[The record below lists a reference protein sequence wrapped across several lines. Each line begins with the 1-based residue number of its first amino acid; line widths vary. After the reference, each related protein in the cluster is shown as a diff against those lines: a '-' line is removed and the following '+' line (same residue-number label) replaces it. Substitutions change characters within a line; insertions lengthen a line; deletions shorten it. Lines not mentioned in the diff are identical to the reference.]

1 MSAGGIVPISRLSSL
16 QAAMGPGAFWVFGMV
31 VTLSATLA
39 ARPQVIEEFYPAHG
53 AAPFGRQADVAGGFV
68 IWQRAGPTGSLNP
81 GLIQC
86 QDVRLLGAVVVGVAD
101 YPTEVDGPFLAGDLL
116 FYGVGG
122 GAPNNPFGFYG
133 PVRAQRLGR
142 ECSLLGPP
150 VQVNDFGR
158 VIGVS
163 SEHVFIRVGEYEAEP
178 HRNRIY
184 AKPLADL
191 GAPGRDALVHV
202 TTLGNP
208 TMLLRTEAAS
218 DRYFVWQERAMS
230 EDTWKIHVLDLSRPL
245 VGQEPRV
252 IDTMRHWSRGSGGTG
267 AYLDLHGSYLVFE
280 GGKEPT
286 PEAPWGIY
294 FIDLDGDGTRY
305 PIVATTEPHDF
316 PSWPAVSADFVV
328 WVRRLRFFEREAF
341 GMRIID
347 GLPTGEIFSL
357 GPNQSWIHIDG
368 TLTVGNGATDP
379 AAGLGVQPAIV
390 VRELDLPGACD
401 VGDADLDGRVS
412 VTDAVVILRHL
423 FGGGLRPRLRLA
435 DTDRSRTLDASDA
448 VVILNY
454 LFRQGPPPGDCRRS

>member
-1 MSAGGIVPISRLSSL
+1 MGGDDILVS
-16 QAAMGPGAFWVFGMV
+16 QFGH
-31 VTLSATLA
+31 A
-39 ARPQVIEEFYPAHG
+39 
-53 AAPFGRQADVAGGFV
+53 
-68 IWQRAGPTGSLNP
+68 
-81 GLIQC
+81 
-86 QDVRLLGAVVVGVAD
+86 VGVSGD
-101 YPTEVDGPFLAGDLL
+101 Y
-116 FYGVGG
+116 
-122 GAPNNPFGFYG
+122 
-133 PVRAQRLGR
+133 
-142 ECSLLGPP
+142 
-150 VQVNDFGR
+150 
-158 VIGVS
+158 
-163 SEHVFIRVGEYEAEP
+163 VFIRVDSFEADP

-191 GAPGRDALVHV
+191 GTPGTDALIHV
-202 TTLGNP
+202 TTLGDP
-208 TMLLRTEAAS
+208 TQIGRTEAAS
-218 DRYFVWQERAMS
+218 DRYFVWQDRAMS
-230 EDTWKIHVLDLSRPL
+230 EDTWKMHVLDLSRPIA
-245 VGQEPRV
+245 GQEPRV
-252 IDTMRHWSRGSGGTG
+252 IDTLRHWSRGGGGTG

-305 PIVATTEPHDF
+305 PIVATVEPHNV
-316 PSWPAVSADFVV
+316 PSWPAVSSDFVV

-347 GLPTGEIFSL
+347 GVPSGEVFSL
-357 GPNQSWIHIDG
+357 GPNQSWIRIDG

-379 AAGLGVQPAIV
+379 AAGLGVEFAIV

-435 DTDRSRTLDASDA
+435 DTDRSRTLDVSDA
-448 VVILNY
+448 VVVLNY